1 MTEFILDPE
10 TIANHYAWRRQIK
23 ETLPDLEARV
33 FALEYGG
40 WAGCGFHYDMV
51 KELER
56 VIAIANDSE
65 GQLQTYML
73 STDKVNYEVLVERVL
88 KAEWSR
94 ENKGASPTDEGAPW
108 HQTNQEKI
116 EKTMDL
122 FELVATG
129 LEATVDEQMIFL
141 KTRFENL
148 SDDQKLALRGE
159 AYPLFLRQIASL
171 ALGAGVKKD
180 SAYATII
187 DFAYQ
192 QTSTED
198 YPLKEIAMLVMAYGG
213 DDAVAKL
220 EEAFPQH
227 APGM

>member
-33 FALEYGG
+33 FALGYGG
-40 WAGCGFHYDMV
+40 WAGCGLHYDMV

-73 STDKVNYEVLVERVL
+73 STDKVNYEFLVERVL

-94 ENKGASPTDEGAPW
+94 ANKGASPTDEGAPW

-122 FELVATG
+122 FEQVATG
-129 LEATVDEQMIFL
+129 LETTVNVQMIFL

-148 SDDQKLALRGE
+148 SDDQKVTLRGE
-159 AYPLFLRQIASL
+159 AYPLFLRQIESF
-171 ALGAGVKKD
+171 ALGATVKEG
-180 SAYATII
+180 SAYAAII

-192 QTSTED
+192 QTSLVD
-198 YPLKEIAMLVMAYGG
+198 YPFKEVAMIVMAYGA

-220 EEAFPQH
+220 QEAFPEP